1 MGYGMSKSS
10 IEEHANWVKRLFE
23 VSQLLAKTAQET
35 VSCGYPYKIDTE
47 RAKDA
52 LKKGKYESKKSRF
65 DDQ

>member
-23 VSQLLAKTAQET
+23 VSQLLTKTAQET
-35 VSCGYPYKIDTE
+35 LSRGYPPKFDTE
-47 RAKDA
+47 RAKNA
-52 LKKGKYESKKSRF
+52 LKKGKDENEKSGF